1 MGLKSRRIL
10 IIVNSGLYRLSRLAD
25 VCSKNKNEN
34 NSKLMAR
41 LAGPASWLVSFK
53 NRGQDGHKRL
63 DGLAGPAD

>member
-1 MGLKSRRIL
+1 MS
-10 IIVNSGLYRLSRLAD
+10 
-25 VCSKNKNEN
+25 SKNKNEN

-53 NRGQDGHKRL
+53 NRDQDGHKRL